1 MIHTYLR
8 YRTSSDPAVKASD
21 DIHLGILGPSCREA
35 QPRAEEET
43 RFRRKG
49 ETLVAV
55 GKSLRPLVDLAV
67 LGLVLGGAVL
77 VWNMAS
83 SNREL
88 VAKLQLTTPLVER
101 TNVRDRLVGTSVSLS
116 SFDLDRP
123 DAAGAH
129 LLWIVDLARCRTCL
143 NARVAVWNALGDD
156 TSLKRHVVVFGDDD
170 VPVEAR
176 RALRGTTFT
185 IASRQDLEAAFGPL
199 LPNTKLLVDGA
210 GVVVMADSRT
220 AASDC
225 GWSFEAQVGA
235 LRGTLTAGLIRT
247 QPLNP

>member
-1 MIHTYLR
+1 M
-8 YRTSSDPAVKASD
+8 V
-21 DIHLGILGPSCREA
+21 
-35 QPRAEEET
+35 
-43 RFRRKG
+43 
-49 ETLVAV
+49 V
-55 GKSLRPLVDLAV
+55 GKSLRPLLDLAV
-67 LGLVLGGAVL
+67 FGLVLGGAVL
-77 VWNMAS
+77 VWSVAS

-101 TNVRDRLVGTSVSLS
+101 ANVRDRLVGTSVSLS
-116 SFDLDRP
+116 SFDLERP
-123 DAAGAH
+123 DAADAH

-156 TSLKRHVVVFGDDD
+156 PLLKRHVVVFGDHD
-170 VPVEAR
+170 VPDEAR

-185 IASRQDLEAAFGPL
+185 LASRQDLEAVFGPL

-210 GVVVMADSRT
+210 GVVVLADSRT

-235 LRGTLTAGLIRT
+235 LRGTLTTGLIRT
-247 QPLNP
+247 QSSNP